1 MKHKDLMTLNDEEA
15 KAKLV
20 ELKKAVAKEKGLVA
34 SGTRPENPG
43 KIRVMR
49 RTIARILT
57 FRHQRLLKSKESK
70 TDGRMKQGNG

>member
-1 MKHKDLMTLNDEEA
+1 MKRKEVLALNAEETQ
-15 KAKLV
+15 AKLV

-57 FRHQRLLKSKESK
+57 FAHQKNEKKMEKSEKER
-70 TDGRMKQGNG
+70 RMK

>member
-1 MKHKDLMTLNDEEA
+1 MKSKEVLALNDA
-15 KAKLV
+15 DTQAKLV

-57 FRHQRLLKSKESK
+57 FRHQREQKLEAKKN
-70 TDGRMKQGNG
+70 GRMKQANG